1 MLAGIGVTLLFWCR
15 LARRDDRL
23 MLVYIAVRW
32 EDSGLGET
40 LALGAYGLMGVV
52 VAAYSGGAAYQD
64 VKIYPKLMSLED
76 KENGIEEDIDDT
88 IDNDQY
94 REEENNV

>member
-1 MLAGIGVTLLFWCR
+1 
-15 LARRDDRL
+15 
-23 MLVYIAVRW
+23 
-32 EDSGLGET
+32 
-40 LALGAYGLMGVV
+40 
-52 VAAYSGGAAYQD
+52 
-64 VKIYPKLMSLED
+64 MSLED

>member
-1 MLAGIGVTLLFWCR
+1 
-15 LARRDDRL
+15 
-23 MLVYIAVRW
+23 
-32 EDSGLGET
+32 
-40 LALGAYGLMGVV
+40 MGVV
-52 VAAYSGGAAYQD
+52 VAAYIGGAAYQD

-88 IDNDQY
+88 IDDDQY